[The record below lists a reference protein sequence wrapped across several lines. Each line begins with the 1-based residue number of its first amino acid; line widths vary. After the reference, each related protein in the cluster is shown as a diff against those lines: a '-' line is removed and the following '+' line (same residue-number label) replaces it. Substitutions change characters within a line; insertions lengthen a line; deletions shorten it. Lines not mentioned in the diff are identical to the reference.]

1 MIPRV
6 LTSKIRTHDAHLF
19 HETGHGMQRTKFLS
33 FLCRVSAV
41 LRKNIFDSGVAAMI
55 KNERSRGAI
64 ETLPM
69 VLACG
74 RGRIAIAEKKHV
86 DGGNQGLRAAS
97 STCNQ

>member
-1 MIPRV
+1 MPIF
-6 LTSKIRTHDAHLF
+6 SKRPGTACNAPN
-19 HETGHGMQRTKFLS
+19 FLS

-41 LRKNIFDSGVAAMI
+41 LRKNIFDSGVAAMS
-55 KNERSRGAI
+55 KNERSRGAS

-86 DGGNQGLRAAS
+86 DGGNRG
-97 STCNQ
+97 